1 MPDFPWE
8 QERVA
13 RVQRGDLSAF
23 AEIYRAYAPG
33 IFERVLLPMLGERA
47 AAEDA
52 LAETFRA
59 ALQNIGRFEM
69 RKGGLGGWLAS
80 IARNKAYDVH
90 RARQRAGRA
99 MQGFEELLAPVLGP
113 EPTAEEALSLEE
125 RRVRLRGAVERAL
138 SRIHPRYRRA
148 IELRF
153 FEERSRTECA
163 TALDVSVATLDVL
176 MLRALRAFRAAWEAA
191 GEKEP

>member
-1 MPDFPWE
+1 MPDLAWE
-8 QERVA
+8 QDCLA
-13 RVQRGDLSAF
+13 RIRNGDLSAF
-23 AEIYRAYAPG
+23 AEIYRAHAG
-33 IFERVLLPMLGERA
+33 AIFERVLLPMLGERA

-59 ALQNIGRFEM
+59 ALQSIGRFEP
-69 RKGGLGGWLAS
+69 RQGGLGGWLAS
-80 IARNKAYDVH
+80 IARNKAYDVF
-90 RARQRAGRA
+90 RARQRAGRT

-125 RRVRLRGAVERAL
+125 RRARLRSAVEQAL
-138 SRIHPRYRRA
+138 SRINPRYRKA

-163 TALDVSVATLDVL
+163 TALDVSAATLDVL